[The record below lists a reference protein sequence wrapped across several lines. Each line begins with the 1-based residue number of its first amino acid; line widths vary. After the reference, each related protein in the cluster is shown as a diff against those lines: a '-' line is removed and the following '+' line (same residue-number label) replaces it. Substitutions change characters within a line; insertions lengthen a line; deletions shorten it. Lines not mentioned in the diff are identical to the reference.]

1 MTGPRSRPLPA
12 GRTLGALAF
21 VGLFVVVSLG
31 ASPAAAAPPPQE
43 LCGVCG
49 DELERS
55 ADEAGVPLTVE
66 HSTATIA
73 VDDEGTGHWHAQ
85 VRLSPAA
92 AERLAGNEALRTELV
107 RGALDRRT
115 VVDDPRNL
123 ETRIENDTLVVDFDV
138 PGVASDRLG
147 VSLVTFAS
155 AEGVEGSVTVVAD
168 RLTVRGP
175 EGTVPTHVPADATVD
190 ESAVVW
196 VDGGL
201 VGLGPAIAFAD
212 AGGALGSVATSAALV
227 LDAGS
232 RVGPGTLLVGGIPA
246 LVFVGAVGLLVALG
260 GRLPDIRPE
269 RAAGV
274 AVGLAFGVTALTGL
288 AATFGTLDATL
299 LAPLAVAA
307 GLYAVVGGAPLVL
320 DALSTRQA
328 CGWVAGAVCLAAL
341 VGAAVSVQA
350 LRAVLVT
357 APAVCFLPLGAA
369 RSDRRLRGVL
379 AAILVVLPI
388 LVATQG
394 GPGERLFDAVVLTV
408 FAALPWAV
416 VTVALGT
423 VLYLA
428 GRDTSSTPTESGA
441 NPSDT
446 IPFRSGLDAEDG

>member
-1 MTGPRSRPLPA
+1 VLSVVGVLVVLAVAAAPA
-12 GRTLGALAF
+12 T
-21 VGLFVVVSLG
+21 
-31 ASPAAAAPPPQE
+31 AAPPPQE

-49 DELERS
+49 DELERT
-55 ADEAGVPLTVE
+55 AEEIGVPLTVE
-66 HSTATIA
+66 HSTATIS
-73 VDDEGTGHWHAQ
+73 VDDEGDGHWHAQ
-85 VRLSPAA
+85 VRLSPTAT
-92 AERLAGNEALRTELV
+92 ERLAGNETLRTELV
-107 RGALDRRT
+107 HGALDHRT

-138 PGVASDRLG
+138 VGVASDRLG

-175 EGTVPTHVPADATVD
+175 EGTVPTHVPADATAN
-190 ESAVVW
+190 EAAVIW

-201 VGLGPAIAFAD
+201 AGTGPAIAFAG
-212 AGGALGSVATSAALV
+212 AGGVVGSVATSVALV

-232 RVGPGTLLVGGIPA
+232 RVGPGTLFVGGIPA

-260 GRLPDIRPE
+260 NRLPDVRPK

-274 AVGLAFGVTALTGL
+274 AVGLAFGVTALAGF

-299 LAPLAVAA
+299 FTPLAVAA

-320 DALSTRQA
+320 ADLSTRQA
-328 CGWVAGAVCLAAL
+328 CAWVAGAVCLAAL
-341 VGAAVSVQA
+341 VGAAVSAQA

-357 APAVCFLPLGAA
+357 APAVCFLPLGAG
-369 RSDRRLRGVL
+369 RSDRRVRAALATVL
-379 AAILVVLPI
+379 GVLPI
-388 LVATQG
+388 LAATQA
-394 GPGERLFDAVVLTV
+394 GPGEMWFDAVVLTV

-428 GRDTSSTPTESGA
+428 GRGTSSTLSESEE
-441 NPSDT
+441 NPAGT
-446 IPFRSGLDAEDG
+446 IPFRSNTDADDG